1 MAPNYRLHNHEEIK
15 MIKVN
20 YADLKAATI
29 CAATNDVRYFLNGVF
44 FDEKGYIVATDGH
57 RLFCGSAVVPE
68 GESKIVSIK
77 GRLPTKFEYC
87 NIDGTSAAFF
97 DSKDVLIATIPI
109 EIVDGRLF
117 PDWRRVTSFISNK
130 VEAIGF
136 NGAYLSDA
144 CKIAKL
150 FDRKFEGLKLEFQ
163 GVDKATR
170 VLFKGG
176 AFLVIMPMRL

>member
-1 MAPNYRLHNHEEIK
+1 

-20 YADLKAATI
+20 YADLKAAMM
-29 CAATNDVRYFLNGVF
+29 CAATNDVRYYLNGVF
-44 FDEKGYIVATDGH
+44 FDEKGFIVASDGH

-87 NIDGTSAAFF
+87 NIDDTSAAFF
-97 DSKDVLIATIPI
+97 DSKDVLIGTLPV
-109 EIVDGRLF
+109 ENVDGRY
-117 PDWRRVTSFISNK
+117 PDWRRVSSFSGAK

-150 FDRKFEGLKLEFQ
+150 FDRKVDSLKLEFQ

-170 VLFKGG
+170 VSFKGG

>member
-1 MAPNYRLHNHEEIK
+1 
-15 MIKVN
+15 MIRVN
-20 YADLKAATI
+20 YADLKAATM
-29 CAATNDVRYFLNGVF
+29 CAATNDVRYYLNGVF
-44 FDEKGYIVATDGH
+44 FDEKGFIVSTDGH

-97 DSKDVLIATIPI
+97 DSKDVLIDTIPC
-109 EIVDGRLF
+109 EIVDGRF
-117 PDWRRVTSFISNK
+117 PDWRRVTSFVSNT

-136 NGAYLSDA
+136 NGAYLADA

-170 VLFKGG
+170 VLYKGG

>member
-1 MAPNYRLHNHEEIK
+1 

-20 YADLKAATI
+20 YADLKAAMM
-29 CAATNDVRYFLNGVF
+29 CAATNDVRYYLNGVF
-44 FDEKGYIVATDGH
+44 FDEKGFIVATDGH

-68 GESKIVSIK
+68 GESKIVAIK

-87 NIDGTSAAFF
+87 NIDCTSAAFF
-97 DSKDVLIATIPI
+97 DSKDVLIGTIPV
-109 EIVDGRLF
+109 EIVDGRF
-117 PDWRRVTSFISNK
+117 PDWRRVTSFDSAK

-136 NGAYLSDA
+136 AGAYLSDA

-150 FDRKFEGLKLEFQ
+150 FDRKFDSLKLEFQ

>member
-1 MAPNYRLHNHEEIK
+1 

-20 YADLKAATI
+20 YAELKAAMM
-29 CAATNDVRYFLNGVF
+29 CAATNDVRYYLNGVF
-44 FDEKGYIVATDGH
+44 FDEEGFIVATDGH
-57 RLFCGSAVVPE
+57 RLFRGYAFVPE
-68 GESKIVSIK
+68 GESKIVAIK

-97 DSKDVLIATIPI
+97 DRNDKLIGTIHI
-109 EIVDGRLF
+109 EVVDGRF
-117 PDWRRVTSFISNK
+117 PDWRRVTSFDSAK

-136 NGAYLSDA
+136 AGEYLSDA

-150 FDRKFEGLKLEFQ
+150 FDRKFDSLKLEFQ

-170 VLFKGG
+170 VSFKGG
-176 AFLVIMPMRL
+176 AFLVIMPIRL

>member
-1 MAPNYRLHNHEEIK
+1 

-20 YADLKAATI
+20 YADIKAATM
-29 CAATNDVRYFLNGVF
+29 CAATNDVRYYLNGVF
-44 FDEKGYIVATDGH
+44 FDEKGFIVATDGH

-68 GESKIVSIK
+68 GESKIVAIK

-97 DSKDVLIATIPI
+97 DSKDVLIGTIPI
-109 EIVDGRLF
+109 EIVDGRF
-117 PDWRRVTSFISNK
+117 PDWCRVTSFDSAK
-130 VEAIGF
+130 VEAIRF
-136 NGAYLSDA
+136 KGAYLYDA

-150 FDRKFEGLKLEFQ
+150 FDRKFDSLKLEFQ